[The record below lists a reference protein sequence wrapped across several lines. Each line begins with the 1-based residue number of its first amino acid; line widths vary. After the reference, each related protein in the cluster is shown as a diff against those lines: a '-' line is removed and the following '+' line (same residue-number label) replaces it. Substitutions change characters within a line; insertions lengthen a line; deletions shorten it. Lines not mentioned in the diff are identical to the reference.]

1 MRAQRA
7 GVADPAVD
15 ARRALAYPLTNTP
28 GSESVNWVKKMQN
41 LMTKFGWAG
50 YAGAA
55 ALVLTISV
63 LIFVFSGTSEQTPQ
77 TADLPPVQTA
87 DVQPGFVGQ
96 QPFGAW
102 TLVCQNLKPRDAAAA
117 TAQTLPKRLCRTNA
131 KMIVAGPNKKALLAA
146 GFNVLM
152 LDTKKTPAIIFRLPL
167 GARAAATIGFA
178 IDKNTMFT
186 APLKCSEK
194 ECIAQGALPSEALA
208 QMRQGQTLKLIY
220 TIKDKTQ
227 KDRKVRVDQ
236 LLHGFRQAYDAMTS
250 AMAT

>member
-1 MRAQRA
+1 
-7 GVADPAVD
+7 
-15 ARRALAYPLTNTP
+15 
-28 GSESVNWVKKMQN
+28 MQN
-41 LMTKFGWAG
+41 LMSKLGWPI

-55 ALVLTISV
+55 AIVVTIGV
-63 LIFVFSGTSEQTPQ
+63 LIYAFSGSSDQETRA
-77 TADLPPVQTA
+77 ADLPPVQSV

-102 TLVCQNLKPRDAAAA
+102 TLVCQNLKAKDPAASAA
-117 TAQTLPKRLCRTNA
+117 PTMPKRLCRTNA
-131 KMIVAGPNKKALLAA
+131 RMIVTGPNKQALLAA

-167 GARAAATIGFA
+167 GARASATIGFA

-186 APLKCSEK
+186 APLKCSQK

-208 QMRQGQTLKLIY
+208 QMRQGQTLKVIY